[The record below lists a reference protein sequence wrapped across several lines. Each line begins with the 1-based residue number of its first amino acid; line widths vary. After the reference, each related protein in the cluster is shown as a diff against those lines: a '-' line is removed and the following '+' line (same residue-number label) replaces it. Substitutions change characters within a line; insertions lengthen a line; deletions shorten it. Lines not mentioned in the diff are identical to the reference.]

1 MAFSS
6 KLSDAFG
13 KTLEQS
19 PYVALDPIVKS
30 NYIAKGKNLI
40 FGRAAAGDDPDDLLY
55 LGKVYETATGQSLLG
70 ADTWLDTKFPH
81 VIYITGTRGSGKSM
95 DLGILIEGLAR
106 LSMPTPLQQHVTPVA
121 TFLIDT
127 QSQFWTLRYRP
138 QGEASRAQLGELSD
152 WNLQPNGLADAVVYV
167 PKGASKFLGDERE
180 LALRPRDVLHE
191 EWCALLGQDVYGPQ
205 GHLLAEILEKL
216 EGEDFS
222 LEDMV
227 RLLREGRLSASVAE
241 GSRNVVI
248 YRLTDYGRTGL
259 FDPAG
264 IHIQDLLRDGRCN
277 IFMLRDLRDDDK
289 ALVTAILARQLFLVM
304 GRYHQQRRV
313 SDFFGKDKPEQSF
326 PSRVW
331 LLVDEAHVVCPNSGS
346 SPAREALVE
355 YVKRGRDAG
364 LSLVLATQQP
374 SAVDDR
380 VLSQVNLSLSHRLTF
395 QNDIN
400 SAIGRIPTKT
410 LSGLRVGGSKL
421 NDFGDILRLLE
432 AGQCFI
438 GDHATSRTI
447 LLQMRPRVT
456 AHGGQ
461 SPI

>member
-1 MAFSS
+1 MAFSN
-6 KLSDAFG
+6 KLSESFG
-13 KTLEQS
+13 KAIEQS
-19 PYVALDPIVKS
+19 PYVALDPIVKY
-30 NYIAKGKNLI
+30 NYSPKGKNLI
-40 FGRAAAGDDPDDLLY
+40 FGRATAAEEPSDLLY
-55 LGKVYETATGQSLLG
+55 LGKVFETATGTSLLG
-70 ADTWLDTKFPH
+70 ADAWLDTKFPH

-95 DLGILIEGLAR
+95 DLGIIIEGLAR
-106 LSMPTPLQQHVTPVA
+106 LNEPSPVQQHITPVA

-127 QSQFWTLRYRP
+127 QSQFWTLRYPP
-138 QGEASRAQLGELSD
+138 QGDASRSQIDELAD
-152 WNLQPNGLADAVVYV
+152 WNLQANGLADAAVFV
-167 PKGASKFLGDERE
+167 PKGATRFLGDEKE
-180 LALRPRDVLHE
+180 LTLRPRDVLHE
-191 EWCALLGQDVYGPQ
+191 EWCALLGQEVYGPQ

-216 EGEDFS
+216 DGEDFS
-222 LEDMV
+222 VDDMV

-241 GSRNVVI
+241 SSRNVVI

-259 FDPAG
+259 FDPNG
-264 IHIQDLLRDGRCN
+264 INIQDLLVGGRCN

-304 GRYHQQRRV
+304 GRYHQERRV
-313 SDFFGKDKPEQSF
+313 SDFFGKDKPEREF

-331 LLVDEAHVVCPNSGS
+331 LLVDEAHVVCPNSGT

-395 QNDIN
+395 QSDIN
-400 SAIGRIPTKT
+400 AAVGRIPTKT
-410 LSGLRVGGSKL
+410 LSGLRIGGTKL
-421 NDFGDILRLLE
+421 SDFGDILRLVE
-432 AGQCFI
+432 AGQCFV
-438 GDHATSRTI
+438 GDHATSRTV
-447 LLQMRPRVT
+447 LVQMRPRVT